1 MCVILMDV
9 RAVLIVNRKSDN
21 YRLNIQGVKFWF
33 RTNGN
38 NGEEVYTKA
47 CIFADYYLYIQ
58 RIKDDTYI
66 DYITNRIFTIK
77 EEGDCLVLYPSGIKI
92 FKERMRVYNNIDTKC
107 MQIINS
113 SENVLDGYY
122 RVSEGI
128 LFDSYFCNQL
138 AYYYDMDDVPADYV
152 EAAMDYVASD
162 YCDSFDKSRKL
173 VQ

>member
-1 MCVILMDV
+1 ML
-9 RAVLIVNRKSDN
+9 NRKSDN

-33 RTNGN
+33 RTIDND
-38 NGEEVYTKA
+38 EEVYTKA

-58 RIKDDTYI
+58 RIKDDMYI
-66 DYITNRIFTIK
+66 DYITNRVFTIK
-77 EEGDCLVLYPSGIKI
+77 EEDDYLVLYPSGIKI
-92 FKERMRVYNNIDTKC
+92 FKGRMRVYNNIDTKC

-128 LFDSYFCNQL
+128 LFDSYFCNRI
-138 AYYYDMDDVPADYV
+138 AYYYDVDNVPVDYA
-152 EAAMDYVASD
+152 EAAMDYVAVSYSD
-162 YCDSFDKSRKL
+162 GFDKSRKL

>member
-1 MCVILMDV
+1 ML
-9 RAVLIVNRKSDN
+9 NRKSDN

-33 RTNGN
+33 RTIDND
-38 NGEEVYTKA
+38 EEVYTKA

-58 RIKDDTYI
+58 RIKDDMYI
-66 DYITNRIFTIK
+66 DYITNRVFTIK
-77 EEGDCLVLYPSGIKI
+77 EEDDYLIIWPSGIKI

-113 SENVLDGYY
+113 GENVLDGYY

-138 AYYYDMDDVPADYV
+138 AYYYDMDDVPVDYV

-162 YCDSFDKSRKL
+162 YCDSFDKSKKL

>member
-1 MCVILMDV
+1 MVKK
-9 RAVLIVNRKSDN
+9 KSDN
-21 YRLNIQGVKFWF
+21 YQLNIQGIYFWVRYF
-33 RTNGN
+33 SDNK
-38 NGEEVYTKA
+38 EQAYTKGSI
-47 CIFADYYLYIQ
+47 CDDYYLYMQ
-58 RIKDDTYI
+58 RIKDDKYI
-66 DYITNRIFTIK
+66 DYITNRVFTIK
-77 EEGDCLVLYPSGIKI
+77 EEDDYLVLYPSGIKI

-138 AYYYDMDDVPADYV
+138 AFYYDMDDVPADYV

-162 YCDSFDKSRKL
+162 YCDGFDKGRKL